1 MELRI
6 LEFALRLLDP
16 RKWRRRLAQVGL
28 TGGWLAWI
36 WVRAVSRADRDRIV
50 AQARH
55 LERNER
61 IDADN
66 AARER
71 EWLARR

>member
-1 MELRI
+1 VELRI
-6 LEFALRLLDP
+6 REIALRLLDP
-16 RKWRRRLAQVGL
+16 RKWRLRLAQLGI

-36 WVRAVSRADRDRIV
+36 WVRAVSRAERDRLV
-50 AQARH
+50 AQAKH

-66 AARER
+66 ADRER
-71 EWLARR
+71 EWLARP

>member
-1 MELRI
+1 MELR
-6 LEFALRLLDP
+6 LLMLALRILDP
-16 RKWRRRLAQVGL
+16 RRWRRRLAQVGL
-28 TGGWLAWI
+28 ATGWIAWI
-36 WVRAVSRADRDRIV
+36 WVRAVSRAERDRLV

-71 EWLARR
+71 ARLQP